1 MTWSVSAESLLVHRS
16 SAGTATAYRLADGK
30 LVAAIE
36 LTDPRKQ
43 VALDAG
49 TNRILMMETET
60 LPARSF
66 GFNLPLRTPTTIRKN
81 PVWEYK
87 AGVLELKKVAR

>member
-1 MTWSVSAESLLVHRS
+1 MRRWPKWDQTRLTPSCLPNSA
-16 SAGTATAYRLADGK
+16 
-30 LVAAIE
+30 
-36 LTDPRKQ
+36 LT
-43 VALDAG
+43 
-49 TNRILMMETET
+49 
-60 LPARSF
+60 SF